1 MTNAILRGKSYGG
14 TAVLFA
20 VLAVAATAFAEP
32 RTILVSAANYGKPNL
47 DGRTEATAF
56 GTIQDG
62 VTNAVAGDVVEVL
75 EGVYDRGGEMNS
87 SAGGATSN
95 RVFISKAITIRSRS
109 GSARTV
115 IVGAPDFAGEPN
127 HGLGPAAV
135 RCVCFSDVAAILQGF
150 TLTGGYVYQ
159 STGSDGACVRGGGVL
174 VTTGCKTTGPIVVDC
189 VISNNVATRGGG
201 GFGGRYVRTLIA
213 DNRVYNTA
221 AASTTKNAPA
231 CRTCALYDCVI
242 AANGAPDASATP
254 IMGWMQEIVNCTIVD
269 NRADSLFQN
278 ALISGSSFDVV
289 NCYISHAGSL
299 GSNYA
304 CSSCVVNGTRTSD
317 DAAIPDYP
325 LAAPLFADWR
335 PVAGRGLPGA
345 GDVAAL
351 DRMPAGYRDLDFLRQ
366 PRKTGDTVSVGAIEA
381 AVTPAGGVL
390 AFSTAGGTVDGRPI
404 RANGYVH
411 AVEWPVQVRLEPA
424 VPAEGFGFFA
434 YLVTETNVVSGGAA
448 VGYPAFPDRRGGRY
462 FTLPEAGLVR
472 TLAAKE
478 ALLIHVDGAA
488 EESGADGSAKKPYK
502 TIQAAV
508 DSYNDASTV
517 YRVIRVAD
525 GEYTGCTAYSTWGNA
540 AVVLQK
546 NILLTSV
553 NGPSKTTILGQSD
566 ETESGL
572 GPNAARCVILAN
584 SLRYVGV
591 SGFTL
596 TGGRSAVGESASDA
610 KGHGGAFLASS
621 ALTHQVMDCVIS
633 ACSAWRGPG
642 AYLGWCDRCLIE
654 NCTDASG
661 ANATDREGVLTSCVL
676 RNNTAPHNIIGQNV
690 KAYNC
695 SGKGRV
701 GMSNCYSGSG
711 VSCLPVNCLFVGGRN
726 SLGAADTSVYYSNFG
741 DSAES
746 TSRTQGMTYGDAML
760 ANRADGDLRPL
771 YGSPLEG
778 GGDPTAPDWSR
789 YVSSDFNGRPMRFVN
804 GRPAIGAFQDTVA
817 TVIVPATP
825 NVEFDCGST
834 NVVEAGESFTVT
846 VRKTV
851 KRNVL
856 GIRIDGEDLPGTFS
870 WTVTGEPNAAP
881 VTVEAITS
889 PHWYVDP
896 SKDDANDGFSPE
908 TAKKTLVAAMGYVL
922 PGDTV
927 HAAEGDY
934 REGSVLC
941 PIRKASAV
949 PVTVRSRVVVS
960 NGVTLVASGARER
973 TTIYGGSA
981 TAAREPGTTGTNLGD
996 YQSCFEKY
1004 GMGPDAIRCVT
1015 LLPGAEIRGFTL
1027 TKGATDV
1034 ENQPGYENDLGGA
1047 VLGHDAAACRVVD
1060 CEFREN
1066 ASGRGSAAYVTL
1078 ERCRFVGNLCAWN
1091 CPIARF
1097 STLIGCIASE
1107 NCGSPLSD
1115 QCYGFYGCTIHDNYS
1130 SANRYNKFAFL
1141 LNQSD
1146 GRKVPLVNTLLLQAG
1161 SSSQTNVFSDVSNCV
1176 FLADTNYRGTNSV
1189 FGVSTVRTVA
1199 EALDA
1204 DDVPLLGGPAIDR
1217 GDAVLNR
1224 PEWNVTDAAGGQ
1236 RIYNGELD
1244 IGAIE
1249 YDWRGDYARIL
1260 SSRCTVTDADP
1271 QVVTDSAG
1279 SLLIRAGALALDWIA
1294 TGGRARRYLIP
1305 VEVTGKGTLTVSLN
1319 GETVATYVKADGRK
1333 EYVYETDG
1341 TGSDRLAFSYARN
1354 EADGTSVGA
1363 VIGHAKS
1370 DQGLL
1375 LLVR

>member
-1 MTNAILRGKSYGG
+1 MVERDSVPRWTSIGR
-14 TAVLFA
+14 TVVCFT
-20 VLAVAATAFAEP
+20 VLAAAAMAIGEP
-32 RTILVSAANYGKPNL
+32 KTILVSAANYGKPNL

-87 SAGGATSN
+87 SVGGATSN
-95 RVFISKAITIRSRS
+95 RVFISKAITVRSRS

-135 RCVCFSDVAAILQGF
+135 RCVCFSDVAAVLQGF
-150 TLTGGYVYQ
+150 TLTGGYVNQ

-174 VTTGCKTTGPIVVDC
+174 VTSGCKATGPIVVDC

-201 GFGGRYVRTLIA
+201 AFGGRYVRTLIA
-213 DNRVYNTA
+213 DNRVYNT

-242 AANGAPDASATP
+242 AANGAPDESAVP

-269 NRADSLFQN
+269 NRADSLFQS
-278 ALISGSSFDVV
+278 AISGSGNFDVV

-304 CSSCVVNGTRTSD
+304 CSSCVVNGTRTAD
-317 DAAIPDYP
+317 DTAIPDYP

-335 PVAGRGLPGA
+335 PVAARGLSGI
-345 GDVAAL
+345 GDVTAL

-553 NGPSKTTILGQSD
+553 NGPSKTTIRGQSD

-584 SLRYVGV
+584 STRYVGV

-596 TGGRSAVGESASDA
+596 TGGRSAVGTSGSDA
-610 KGHGGAFLASS
+610 KGQGGAFRASS

-633 ACSAWRGPG
+633 ACSASRGPG

-661 ANATDREGVLTSCVL
+661 ENATDREGVLTSCVL
-676 RNNTAPHNIIGQNV
+676 RDNTAPHNIIGQNV

-701 GMSNCYSGSG
+701 GMSNCYSGSA

-760 ANRADGDLRPL
+760 ANRANGDLRPC

-804 GRPAIGAFQDTVA
+804 GRPTIGAFQDTVA
-817 TVIVPATP
+817 TVIVPASP
-825 NVEFDCGST
+825 NVEFDCGLT

-856 GIRIDGEDLPGTFS
+856 GIRVDGEDIPGTFS

-889 PHWYVDP
+889 SHWYVDP

-934 REGSVLC
+934 REGAVLC

-1027 TKGATDV
+1027 TKGAIDV

-1047 VLGHDAAACRVVD
+1047 VLGHDAAACRVID

-1130 SANRYNKFAFL
+1130 SANKYNKLAVLF
-1141 LNQSD
+1141 NQSD

-1161 SSSQTNVFSDVSNCV
+1161 SSSQTNVFCDVSNCV
-1176 FLADTNYRGTNSV
+1176 FLADTYYRGTNSV

-1199 EALDA
+1199 EVLDA
-1204 DDVPLLGGPAIDR
+1204 NDVPLLGGPAIDR
-1217 GDAVLNR
+1217 GDAALSR
-1224 PEWNVTDAAGGQ
+1224 PEWNVADADGGQ

-1249 YDWRGDYARIL
+1249 YDYRSEFSKALGSRFVVDAADPAVRLRKDGETTVGVEMPSGSLSGHWRLPPNETSMTVSIAR
-1260 SSRCTVTDADP
+1260 TVEGEGQLAVTNAGAAFAERGEVDADH
-1271 QVVTDSAG
+1271 
-1279 SLLIRAGALALDWIA
+1279 
-1294 TGGRARRYLIP
+1294 
-1305 VEVTGKGTLTVSLN
+1305 N
-1319 GETVATYVKADGRK
+1319 
-1333 EYVYETDG
+1333 
-1341 TGSDRLAFSYARN
+1341 AFFFAFTP
-1354 EADGTSVGA
+1354 EADGSVA
-1363 VIGHAKS
+1363 LLNKFRA
-1370 DQGLL
+1370 DRGLML
-1375 LLVR
+1375 IVR